1 MHHLMGRV
9 KKNQNL
15 KIKNNFTK
23 DERKALKK
31 LQRNVKLRVHEFDES
46 CERVT
51 NKIQKSCKL
60 RKETKTNE
68 VYLELYSYELIPPRL
83 Y

>member
-1 MHHLMGRV
+1 MGRV

-46 CERVT
+46 CEFTIVT
-51 NKIQKSCKL
+51 DNT
-60 RKETKTNE
+60 TK
-68 VYLELYSYELIPPRL
+68 V
-83 Y
+83 